1 MKKQFIYLL
10 ILFLIILLVKCHD
23 YDYDMIHYDDEEED
37 DYDEDDGYETFRK
50 SLREYLTENKLI
62 DSDKLIKPKR
72 LKKIFLET
80 AGDVDVEGVPQK
92 IKEIYGEL
100 ADFFIEKYYTKKK
113 EIKGKDIFKLFNF
126 NEISLKLNELI
137 QANPYYGEDDDDK
150 LKDPDEDEQPN
161 FDDYDL

>member
-10 ILFLIILLVKCHD
+10 VLFLIILLVKCHD

-80 AGDVDVEGVPQK
+80 VGDTEVEGIPQK

-100 ADFFIEKYYTKKK
+100 ADYFIEKYYTKKK
-113 EIKGKDIFKLFNF
+113 EIRGKDIFKLFNF

-137 QANPYYGEDDDDK
+137 QANPYYGEEDDDK
-150 LKDPDEDEQPN
+150 LKDPDDDQPN

>member
-80 AGDVDVEGVPQK
+80 VGDTDVEGIPQK

-113 EIKGKDIFKLFNF
+113 EIRGKDIFKLFNF

-137 QANPYYGEDDDDK
+137 QANPYYGEEDDDK
-150 LKDPDEDEQPN
+150 LKDPDDDQPN

>member
-37 DYDEDDGYETFRK
+37 DYDDDDGYETFRK

-62 DSDKLIKPKR
+62 DSDKIIKPKR

-80 AGDVDVEGVPQK
+80 VGDTDVEGIPQK

-100 ADFFIEKYYTKKK
+100 ADYFIEKYYTKKK
-113 EIKGKDIFKLFNF
+113 EIRGKDIFKLFNF

-137 QANPYYGEDDDDK
+137 QANPYYGEEDDDK
-150 LKDPDEDEQPN
+150 LKDPDDDQPN

>member
-1 MKKQFIYLL
+1 MKKQIIYLL
-10 ILFLIILLVKCHD
+10 ALFSIILLVKCYD

-72 LKKIFLET
+72 LKKIFSET
-80 AGDVDVEGVPQK
+80 VGDTDVDGIPQK
-92 IKEIYGEL
+92 IKDIYEEL

-113 EIKGKDIFKLFNF
+113 EIRGKDIFKLFNF

-137 QANPYYGEDDDDK
+137 QANPYYGEDDDK
-150 LKDPDEDEQPN
+150 LKDPEDDDQPN

>member
-50 SLREYLTENKLI
+50 RLREYLTENKLI
-62 DSDKLIKPKR
+62 DSDKIIKPKR

-80 AGDVDVEGVPQK
+80 VGDTDVEGIPQK

-100 ADFFIEKYYTKKK
+100 ADYFIEKYYTKKK
-113 EIKGKDIFKLFNF
+113 EIRGKDIFKLFNF

-137 QANPYYGEDDDDK
+137 QANPYYGEEDDDK
-150 LKDPDEDEQPN
+150 LKDPDDDQPN

>member
-1 MKKQFIYLL
+1 MKKEIIYLL
-10 ILFLIILLVKCHD
+10 LLFLIILLVKCYD
-23 YDYDMIHYDDEEED
+23 YDYEMIHYDDEEED

-80 AGDVDVEGVPQK
+80 VGDTDVEGIPQK

-100 ADFFIEKYYTKKK
+100 ADYFIEKYYTKKK
-113 EIKGKDIFKLFNF
+113 
-126 NEISLKLNELI
+126 
-137 QANPYYGEDDDDK
+137 
-150 LKDPDEDEQPN
+150 
-161 FDDYDL
+161 